1 LKFILLFLFLIN
13 IQLCASAQNA
23 EAFDKIYYKTY
34 LETSQTDFKKA
45 LHIADSLYKHSSTAT
60 YQVKSLMLSAS
71 LLQQTG
77 DLSRAVDYAEKAQE
91 IVIKTNDYNWQA
103 RIAGFLA
110 SQYRL
115 LKLYAKSSVYTN
127 KAMAAA
133 EKINNPEVAD
143 NLIGL
148 MHQEK
153 AYYQL
158 DQKSYRKAIAHV
170 LMAQRHFNHTRQDLN
185 FLTANNEQLLG
196 DSYQGLQ
203 LYDSA
208 LYYYRNGLKSLGHA
222 PGNFLNG
229 LIMNG
234 MALTYLQQ
242 GKLPEAHRWLD
253 SAQAIADGSNYLQ
266 LKNVIYETERA
277 YAEKV
282 KDMDRLTEAQKKQD
296 TVRSVLADRKD
307 SFLNHTL
314 EHLENNYNIEA
325 KRGSYKNILILIA
338 VIIIIG
344 TIAFLM
350 VQRRQQKARFR
361 KILERMRER
370 EVMREHKIAQN
381 TPVQEMPK
389 EVVHQAAD
397 KSAAPKE
404 PDAAMMT
411 EETMQKILNSLEVFE
426 TGTLFNNR
434 NMSLSFLAS
443 HFNTN
448 TRYLSRVINHH
459 KHKDFSSYINE
470 LRINYIVEKLKNDP
484 VWRQYKIST
493 LAEETGFSSHGK
505 FTPVFK
511 SITGLSPSLFIKYL
525 EEDAQQ
531 EQ

>member
-1 LKFILLFLFLIN
+1 
-13 IQLCASAQNA
+13 
-23 EAFDKIYYKTY
+23 
-34 LETSQTDFKKA
+34 
-45 LHIADSLYKHSSTAT
+45 
-60 YQVKSLMLSAS
+60 
-71 LLQQTG
+71 
-77 DLSRAVDYAEKAQE
+77 
-91 IVIKTNDYNWQA
+91 
-103 RIAGFLA
+103 
-110 SQYRL
+110 
-115 LKLYAKSSVYTN
+115 
-127 KAMAAA
+127 
-133 EKINNPEVAD
+133 
-143 NLIGL
+143 
-148 MHQEK
+148 
-153 AYYQL
+153 
-158 DQKSYRKAIAHV
+158 
-170 LMAQRHFNHTRQDLN
+170 
-185 FLTANNEQLLG
+185 
-196 DSYQGLQ
+196 
-203 LYDSA
+203 
-208 LYYYRNGLKSLGHA
+208 
-222 PGNFLNG
+222 
-229 LIMNG
+229 MNG
-234 MALTYLQQ
+234 MAVTYLQQ

-253 SAQAIADGSNYLQ
+253 SAQIIADGSNYLQ

-307 SFLNHTL
+307 AFLNHTL
-314 EHLENNYNIEA
+314 EHLEDNYNKETR
-325 KRGSYKNILILIA
+325 RGSYKNILILIA
-338 VIIIIG
+338 MIIIAG
-344 TIAFLM
+344 TISFLM

-370 EVMREHKIAQN
+370 EVLRQHKIAQN
-381 TPVQEMPK
+381 TPVQETAK
-389 EVVHQAAD
+389 EVEHLVAD
-397 KSAAPKE
+397 KSAAPRE

-443 HFNTN
+443 NFNTN

-525 EEDAQQ
+525 EEEAQL
-531 EQ
+531 